1 MLEWVRYR
9 PTREW
14 STGWSI
20 CWSRSGIDL
29 PVSGIMGGVYAGVGI
44 NLPVSGVQSGV
55 YAGGSGIDLPVSG
68 IQGGVY
74 AGVGQV

>member
-1 MLEWVRYR
+1 MYRVEYMLEWVRYR

-14 STGWSI
+14 FTGWSI
-20 CWSRSGIDL
+20 CWSR
-29 PVSGIMGGVYAGVGI
+29 
-44 NLPVSGVQSGV
+44 
-55 YAGGSGIDLPVSG
+55 SGIDLPVSG